1 MLEVRQRHQMDS
13 EDSVLASPT
22 GVGGREEGATIAECE
37 ATVSYT
43 VPQAFDG
50 GWRNHFD

>member
-22 GVGGREEGATIAECE
+22 GVGGREEGG
-37 ATVSYT
+37 ATVSCT

-50 GWRNHFD
+50 GWGSHFD